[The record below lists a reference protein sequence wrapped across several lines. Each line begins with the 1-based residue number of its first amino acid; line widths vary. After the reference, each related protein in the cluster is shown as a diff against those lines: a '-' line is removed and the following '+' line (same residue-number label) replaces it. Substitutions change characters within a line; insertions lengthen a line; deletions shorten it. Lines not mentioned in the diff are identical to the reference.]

1 MSHMLNAKCVSK
13 RYFYYLNRKILV
25 VCVCFTDIGFE
36 IPDKFVVG
44 YALDYNE
51 YFRDLN
57 VSTYQCTLTVTCLL
71 VTCGN
76 SNEYYLMVGA
86 SGQLIK
92 LQIWLDSFM
101 KRAKILIWPDDNLNA
116 GLLVRALPFYE
127 SASQA

>member
-1 MSHMLNAKCVSK
+1 MHHMLNANCGPK
-13 RYFYYLNRKILV
+13 RYYLNQKRPV

-57 VSTYQCTLTVTCLL
+57 VSTYECTLTVTCLL

-76 SNEYYLMVGA
+76 SNEYYLIVGA
-86 SGQLIK
+86 SGRLTK
-92 LQIWLDSFM
+92 LQIWLDTFM
-101 KRAKILIWPDDNLNA
+101 KRAKTVWSDDNLNA
-116 GLLVRALPFYE
+116 GLLVHVLPVYE
-127 SASQA
+127 SASKA